1 MSIRPSL
8 IAGASLASVAL
19 SSAVSGGGPST
30 LNFTTVTAMSCSF
43 TSVSSQLATS
53 YAATGLPSNYIFANN
68 FSGTTG
74 IAYVHVNAYAQFG
87 VVDSLFLDYRTFSP
101 TLLPPTSDLT
111 AARVDWTVTFATSV
125 SLTSMVAPLTFPG
138 AWSSGISSLSVG
150 QVFAAGSHS
159 FTWELDAGGTN
170 PTWGDYYEFSLTFAP
185 ASASGVPLP
194 GAAGLAA
201 AGLVG
206 LGRRRR
212 R

>member
-19 SSAVSGGGPST
+19 SSAVSGGNSP
-30 LNFTTVTAMSCSF
+30 LNSTTVTAMSCSF
-43 TSVSSQLATS
+43 TSDYNQLATS
-53 YAATGLPSNYIFANN
+53 YTATGLPSNYLNAYN
-68 FSGTTG
+68 FHTTG
-74 IAYVHVNAYAQFG
+74 VAAVYVQADGQFG
-87 VVDSLFLDYRTFSP
+87 VGDRLFLRYQTFNQ

-138 AWSSGISSLSVG
+138 AWSAGGSPLSVG
-150 QVFAAGSHS
+150 QFFSAGSHS

-170 PTWGDYYEFSLTFAP
+170 PTWGDPYNFGLTFAP
-185 ASASGVPLP
+185 ASGSGVPLP

-201 AGLVG
+201 TGLVG

>member
-19 SSAVSGGGPST
+19 SSAVSGGNSP

-43 TSVSSQLATS
+43 TSVYSQLATS
-53 YAATGLPSNYIFANN
+53 YTATGLPSSYLNANN
-68 FSGTTG
+68 FHTSGVAAVYVSAHGTVGDHLLFRYQTG
-74 IAYVHVNAYAQFG
+74 
-87 VVDSLFLDYRTFSP
+87 SP

-125 SLTSMVAPLTFPG
+125 SLTSMAAPLTFPG
-138 AWSSGISSLSVG
+138 AWSAGSSPLSVG

-170 PTWGDYYEFSLTFAP
+170 PTWGDSYDFSLTFAP
-185 ASASGVPLP
+185 ASVSGVPLP

>member
-19 SSAVSGGGPST
+19 SSAVSGGNSP

-43 TSVSSQLATS
+43 TSVYSQLATS
-53 YAATGLPSNYIFANN
+53 YAATGLPSNYIWANN
-68 FSGTTG
+68 FHTTG
-74 IAYVHVNAYAQFG
+74 IAAVYVQASQFG
-87 VVDSLFLDYRTFSP
+87 VGDRLFLDYKTFSP
-101 TLLPPTSDLT
+101 TLLPPTSELT

-138 AWSSGISSLSVG
+138 AWSAGGSPLSVG
-150 QVFAAGSHS
+150 QFFSAGSHS

-170 PTWGDYYEFSLTFAP
+170 PTWGDPYNFGLTFAP
-185 ASASGVPLP
+185 ASGSGVPLP

-201 AGLVG
+201 TGLVG

>member
-19 SSAVSGGGPST
+19 SSAVSGGSRP

-43 TSVSSQLATS
+43 TAYDNQLATS
-53 YAATGLPSNYIFANN
+53 YTATGLPSNYLHADSYHAAGLAAVFVNA
-68 FSGTTG
+68 FGEFGVGDHLLLRYQTG
-74 IAYVHVNAYAQFG
+74 IL
-87 VVDSLFLDYRTFSP
+87 SLSP
-101 TLLPPTSDLT
+101 PPSGLT

-125 SLTSMVAPLTFPG
+125 SLTSMVAPVTFPG
-138 AWSSGISSLSVG
+138 GWSAGGSPLSVG

-170 PTWGDYYEFSLTFAP
+170 PTWAASYEFGLRFAP

-194 GAAGLAA
+194 GAAGLAT

>member
-1 MSIRPSL
+1 MSSRPSL
-8 IAGASLASVAL
+8 IAGASLASLAL
-19 SSAVSGGGPST
+19 SSAASGGFTP

-43 TSVSSQLATS
+43 TASYNQLATS
-53 YAATGLPSNYIFANN
+53 YTATGLPSNYILANN
-68 FSGTTG
+68 FHTTG
-74 IAYVHVNAYAQFG
+74 IAAVYVQAFG
-87 VVDSLFLDYRTFSP
+87 TFGPGDHLLLRYQTFNP
-101 TLLPPTSDLT
+101 TLLPPTTSDLT
-111 AARVDWTVTFATSV
+111 AAHVNWTVTFATSV

-138 AWSSGISSLSVG
+138 AWSAGGSPLSTG

-170 PTWGDYYEFSLTFAP
+170 PTWGDSYSFGLTFAP
-185 ASASGVPLP
+185 ASGSGVPLP

>member
-19 SSAVSGGGPST
+19 SSAVSGGST
-30 LNFTTVTAMSCSF
+30 PLNFTTVTAMSCSF
-43 TSVSSQLATS
+43 TAYHNQMATS
-53 YAATGLPSNYIFANN
+53 YTATGLPSNYIHADNYH
-68 FSGTTG
+68 TTG
-74 IAYVHVNAYAQFG
+74 LAAVFVQAFG
-87 VVDSLFLDYRTFSP
+87 QYGVGDHLLLRYQTGSLSLSP
-101 TLLPPTSDLT
+101 PPSGLT

-138 AWSSGISSLSVG
+138 GWSAGGSPLSVG

-170 PTWGDYYEFSLTFAP
+170 PTWGDSYDFGLMFAP

-206 LGRRRR
+206 FGRRRR

>member
-19 SSAVSGGGPST
+19 SSAVCGGNSP
-30 LNFTTVTAMSCSF
+30 LNFTTVTAMSCSI
-43 TSVSSQLATS
+43 TASYNQLATS
-53 YAATGLPSNYIFANN
+53 YTATGLPSNYIFANN
-68 FSGTTG
+68 FHTTG
-74 IAYVHVNAYAQFG
+74 IAAVYVQAFGQFG
-87 VVDSLFLDYRTFSP
+87 VGDHLLLRYQTFNQ

-125 SLTSMVAPLTFPG
+125 SLTSMVAPFPG

-170 PTWGDYYEFSLTFAP
+170 PTWGDFYSFGLTFAP

>member
-1 MSIRPSL
+1 MSSRPSL

-19 SSAVSGGGPST
+19 SSAVCGGNSP

-43 TSVSSQLATS
+43 TASYNQLATS
-53 YAATGLPSNYIFANN
+53 YTATGLPSNYIFANN
-68 FSGTTG
+68 FHTTG
-74 IAYVHVNAYAQFG
+74 IAAVYVQAFGQFG
-87 VVDSLFLDYRTFSP
+87 VGDHLLLRYQTFNQ

-138 AWSSGISSLSVG
+138 GWSAGGSPLSVG

-170 PTWGDYYEFSLTFAP
+170 PTWGDSYSFGLTFAP